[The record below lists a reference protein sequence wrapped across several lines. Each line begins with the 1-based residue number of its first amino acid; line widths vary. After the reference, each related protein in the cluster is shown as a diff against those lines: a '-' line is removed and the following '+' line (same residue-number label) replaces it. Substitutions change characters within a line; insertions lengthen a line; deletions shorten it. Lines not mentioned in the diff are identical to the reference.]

1 MMLVPVYLF
10 LFTYIPMLAF
20 GVVRAIIEGPGYLTV
35 VAPAA
40 VEPLTLVLLL
50 HTFSSGCTAVTGVEA
65 ISNAVPAFEKPKSK
79 NAGRTRARRGG
90 MSINEICIQPKIR

>member
-1 MMLVPVYLF
+1 MLVIVNLHVVREASTLMTIPVYLF

-20 GVVRAIIEGPGYLTV
+20 GAMRAIIEGPGDLTI

-40 VEPLTLVLLL
+40 IEPLTLVLLL

-65 ISNAVPAFEKPKSK
+65 ISNAVPVFEKPKSE
-79 NAGRTRARRGG
+79 NAGKRL
-90 MSINEICIQPKIR
+90 